1 MTLESVG
8 ACPAGQHER
17 GQHGQSCENPLH
29 LSLPSRVLRLFIGR
43 LGRRLKGLPRSDT
56 PQRREELS
64 VILAKIHFQ
73 GATRISQA
81 SPRGLE
87 S

>member
-17 GQHGQSCENPLH
+17 GQHGQGCENPLH

-56 PQRREELS
+56 PQRREELP
-64 VILAKIHFQ
+64 VIRPKSKTPLLSAPN
-73 GATRISQA
+73 GQA
-81 SPRGLE
+81 WPNAS
-87 S
+87 